1 VCAVCVHVLVGVQQ
15 CVRVRVRVRVRV
27 SAKNWKIV

>member
-1 VCAVCVHVLVGVQQ
+1 VLVGVQQ

>member
-1 VCAVCVHVLVGVQQ
+1 VHVLVGVQQ